1 MGRPPAKIAT
11 VPATVAETEITAS
24 LRQRPAAPKP
34 SRSAGGAIHT

>member
-24 LRQRPAAPKP
+24 LRQHAAAA
-34 SRSAGGAIHT
+34 RGA